1 MNLKRNAKMNIQI
14 SNIVKLKDFVLNGY
28 AGIDDKIELTNLCLN
43 IVILSNVSI
52 TAELI
57 EIINENSHN
66 ENRMI
71 VLGKGIKPNDA
82 ILLY

>member
-1 MNLKRNAKMNIQI
+1 MNLKRIAKMNIQI
-14 SNIVKLKDFVLNGY
+14 SNTAELKDFVLNGN

-43 IVILSNVSI
+43 IVILENI
-52 TAELI
+52 RTTAELI

-71 VLGKGIKPNDA
+71 VLGKGIKPRDDN
-82 ILLY
+82 